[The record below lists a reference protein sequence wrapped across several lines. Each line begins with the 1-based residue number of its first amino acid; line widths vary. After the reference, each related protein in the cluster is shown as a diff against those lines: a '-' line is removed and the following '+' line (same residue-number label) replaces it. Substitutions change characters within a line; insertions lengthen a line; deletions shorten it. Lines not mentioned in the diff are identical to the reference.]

1 MDEDRA
7 IFVAGHRGLVGSAIV
22 RALRAAG
29 TATVLTRTR
38 DELDLTDQ
46 NVVDRFFASER
57 PARVFLA
64 AARVGGILANTTY
77 PADFIRD
84 NLLIQTHVIDAAH
97 RHGVE
102 KLLFFGSSS
111 LYPRDCPQ
119 PMREEHL
126 LTAPLEPTHEPY
138 AVAKIAGV
146 KMIASY
152 RRQFGFAGISVM
164 PTNLYGPGDRFDPQD
179 SHVVPAL
186 IRKFHDAKVSGASC
200 VTLWGTGTPRRELLH
215 VDDLADAALFLM
227 DTYDD
232 DPIVNVGCG
241 DDLSVAELAGLVR
254 EVVGFGG
261 EMRFDARNPDGAP
274 RKLLDVSRLTAL
286 GWRPKI
292 SLEDGLRATYAWYC
306 EHIAIAGPDR

>member
-1 MDEDRA
+1 
-7 IFVAGHRGLVGSAIV
+7 
-22 RALRAAG
+22 
-29 TATVLTRTR
+29 
-38 DELDLTDQ
+38 
-46 NVVDRFFASER
+46 
-57 PARVFLA
+57 
-64 AARVGGILANTTY
+64 
-77 PADFIRD
+77 
-84 NLLIQTHVIDAAH
+84 
-97 RHGVE
+97 
-102 KLLFFGSSS
+102 
-111 LYPRDCPQ
+111 
-119 PMREEHL
+119 
-126 LTAPLEPTHEPY
+126 
-138 AVAKIAGV
+138 
-146 KMIASY
+146 
-152 RRQFGFAGISVM
+152 M